1 MKLLQKQLMSA
12 AKTLSALATK
22 IEAASKKLEGT
33 EKVKPVQ
40 AKKTSKKP
48 TKKTVARK
56 AAKKSAPKKAME
68 ENAPKKAAAPTAAD
82 TVMELIGQ
90 NEKGLNTAAL
100 IEKTGFN
107 AKKVQNTVFNLRK
120 QGKIKSATKGVYVQA

>member
-1 MKLLQKQLMSA
+1 M
-12 AKTLSALATK
+12 
-22 IEAASKKLEGT
+22 
-33 EKVKPVQ
+33 
-40 AKKTSKKP
+40 
-48 TKKTVARK
+48 
-56 AAKKSAPKKAME
+56 KKSTPKKAVE

-107 AKKVQNTVFNLRK
+107 AKKVQNTVFKLRK
-120 QGKIKSATKGVYVQA
+120 QGKINSAGRGIYVKV